1 MNPSEM
7 GCIFGLLMKH
17 REIHGNPSGRT
28 LRDGELDAARMLTNC
43 SQTDLA
49 YFDEFLLTQG
59 FTLYIRDAFEFGIPA
74 KHGRPNMIYVITRS
88 RGSELA
94 PYLNSGWFIDQMRD
108 RRSTITKPELVFW
121 ITRLWLTLQW
131 FFYQRIDRMPSEVSS
146 YRDAL
151 VSEALFIESI
161 SQGIER
167 LGNEG
172 RPEGEAGLMW
182 DAMWEGKKSI
192 SGYASKFIKVMESA
206 GMIEAAGN
214 PGEYRQTL
222 LAAIDMAAIAENE
235 LAYLMPAE
243 SERGID
249 VRTIELLIGEVNE
262 QKNKGGVHAIDPTH

>member
-7 GCIFGLLMKH
+7 GHIFGLLMKH
-17 REIHGNPSGRT
+17 REIHGNPSGRP
-28 LRDGELDAARMLTNC
+28 LRDGEPEAARMLANC

-49 YFDEFLLTQG
+49 YLDEFLLTQG

-88 RGSELA
+88 RGTELA

-108 RRSTITKPELVFW
+108 RRSSTTKPELVFW

-131 FFYQRIDRMPSEVSS
+131 FFYQRITRMPSEVSL

-161 SQGIER
+161 AQGVER

-182 DAMWEGKKSI
+182 DAIWEGKKSI
-192 SGYASKFIKVMESA
+192 SSYATKFIKVMESA

-243 SERGID
+243 SEHGID
-249 VRTIELLIGEVNE
+249 TRSIQLLIGEVNE
-262 QKNKGGVHAIDPTH
+262 QNNIGN

>member
-7 GCIFGLLMKH
+7 GHIFGLLMKY
-17 REIHGNPSGRT
+17 REIHGNPSGRP
-28 LRDGELDAARMLTNC
+28 LRNGEAEAARMLANC
-43 SQTDLA
+43 SQSDLA
-49 YFDEFLLTQG
+49 YLDEFLLTQG

-88 RGSELA
+88 RGMELA
-94 PYLNSGWFIDQMRD
+94 PYLNSDWFIGQMKD
-108 RRSTITKPELVFW
+108 RRNSTAKKPELVFW

-131 FFYQRIDRMPSEVSS
+131 FFYQRIDRMPSEVSL

-151 VSEALFIESI
+151 VSETLFVESL

-182 DAMWEGKKSI
+182 DAIWEGKKSI
-192 SGYASKFIKVMESA
+192 SGYATKFIKVMESA

-235 LAYLMPAE
+235 LAYLMPPE
-243 SERGID
+243 SEQGID
-249 VRTIELLIGEVNE
+249 KRSIELLIGEVNE
-262 QKNKGGVHAIDPTH
+262 QNNKGS